1 MPWTTAAAL
10 SVELPPP
17 VILKKRPEGSARL
30 SSCAKRP
37 EGAKSKDPERRRP
50 KAYASTNRWLSR
62 GGWGTTS

>member
-17 VILKKRPEGSARL
+17 VILKKRPEGSAG
-30 SSCAKRP
+30 CHP
-37 EGAKSKDPERRRP
+37 ERSDRRGAKSKDPERRRP

>member
-30 SSCAKRP
+30 SSYGTIDASPDGEAYHRERSPAPPADPLSSRP
-37 EGAKSKDPERRRP
+37 SVP
-50 KAYASTNRWLSR
+50 
-62 GGWGTTS
+62 